1 MRFIID
7 TQLPPKLSA
16 YLESKGYDCKH
27 TTDFEEGHLLQ
38 DQEIIEIAIEEER
51 IVITKDSDFSDY
63 YFLKGAPPNILML
76 LFGNTSN
83 KDLIAYFEEFMRN
96 IEQTFSDGSNYVQ
109 FSRDGIVA
117 D

>member
-1 MRFIID
+1 
-7 TQLPPKLSA
+7 
-16 YLESKGYDCKH
+16 
-27 TTDFEEGHLLQ
+27 
-38 DQEIIEIAIEEER
+38 
-51 IVITKDSDFSDY
+51 
-63 YFLKGAPPNILML
+63 ML
-76 LFGNTSN
+76 LFGNISN

>member
-38 DQEIIEIAIEEER
+38 DQEIIEIAIEEE
-51 IVITKDSDFSDY
+51 
-63 YFLKGAPPNILML
+63 
-76 LFGNTSN
+76 
-83 KDLIAYFEEFMRN
+83 
-96 IEQTFSDGSNYVQ
+96 
-109 FSRDGIVA
+109 
-117 D
+117 